1 MARIPNISAGV
12 LVILA
17 VAALTA
23 AAVVIVRI
31 GGEGESPQEI
41 GTPAPVATPVPA
53 QPFGGVVGEPR
64 LTPAPAQPAQ
74 PVEIPSLTENQVAEV
89 KGILSEDPSLKAL
102 LDGESYAI
110 REMDPWLSGEEFI
123 GALVYVELDNPVSYD
138 GFLPSVYSYNRP
150 ENGSGELY
158 VGGGRTKWR
167 AQGIESLDILVD
179 LNRGEVASIEIWDA
193 ASADIDYRYEILKG
207 IRYLLTR

>member
-31 GGEGESPQEI
+31 GGGETPQEV
-41 GTPAPVATPVPA
+41 GTPVPVATPVPA
-53 QPFGGVVGEPR
+53 K
-64 LTPAPAQPAQ
+64 PAQPAQ
-74 PVEIPSLTENQVAEV
+74 PVRGFHDDDPDEEIPSLTENQVEEV
-89 KGILSEDPSLKAL
+89 KSLLSADPSLKAL
-102 LDGESYAI
+102 LAGESYAI
-110 REMDPWLSGEEFI
+110 RNMGPWTGSDREFI
-123 GALVYVELDNPVSYD
+123 GALVDVKLDSPVSYD
-138 GFLPSVYSYNRP
+138 GLLPSR
-150 ENGSGELY
+150 
-158 VGGGRTKWR
+158 GGQTKWR

-193 ASADIDYRYEILKG
+193 ASVDIDYRYEILKG
-207 IRYLLTR
+207 IRYLITR